1 MTLKRKSDP
10 LEYKMIDKLN
20 ELEIPSQS
28 SDQDLRIKK
37 TNSLPTFRLKSAKK
51 LKVKR
56 DDVK

>member
-1 MTLKRKSDP
+1 
-10 LEYKMIDKLN
+10 MIDKLN